1 MATNSAITI
10 SSVKVFVNHNNEHG
24 NQLTVLF
31 NTDDLSDLRCQS
43 LAAKF
48 RTSETVFIDE
58 PPTAKLRIFTPR
70 RKIAFAGHPT
80 VGASWLLGQC
90 GYSISAL
97 ETEAGTV
104 PVQLGGST
112 ATITAPADW
121 SLPWQLIQLATP
133 AEVEQASAAGADR
146 HDYVWA
152 WLDEEAGQIRAR
164 AFTSMSGPPEDEAT
178 GSAAS
183 CLAASLGRKIAVFQG
198 AGSVLEASPAET
210 GIVALSG
217 RVIPTAT
224 PKEFHEI
231 LAAELE
237 SGK

>member
-10 SSVKVFVNHNNEHG
+10 SSVKVFVDHNNEHG

-31 NTDDLSDLRCQS
+31 NTRDLSDPRCQS

-58 PPTAKLRIFTPR
+58 PSTAKLRIFTPR

-80 VGASWLLGQC
+80 VGAAWLLNQC
-90 GYSISAL
+90 GYSLSAL
-97 ETEAGTV
+97 ETDAGTV
-104 PVQLGGST
+104 TTQVKDST
-112 ATITAPADW
+112 ATIIAPANW
-121 SLPWQLIQLATP
+121 SSPWQLLQLAAP

-152 WLDEEAGQIRAR
+152 WLDEEAGQLRAR
-164 AFTSMSGPPEDEAT
+164 AFTSVSGTPEDEAT

-183 CLAASLGRKIAVFQG
+183 CLAASLGRKITVLQG
-198 AGSVLEASPAET
+198 AGSLLEATPEAS
-210 GIVALSG
+210 GIVALTG
-217 RVIPTAT
+217 RVALTAT
-224 PKEFHEI
+224 PEGFHEI
-231 LAAELE
+231 LAAELGP
-237 SGK
+237 GK